1 MSPASETRANE
12 STAASADAVH
22 LLGVRVHPLTWERLR
37 NVIVDAVVKRRRSI
51 IANHNLHSV
60 YLYHHDAGLRAF
72 YEDAAV
78 VHIDGMGL
86 VFFGKLNGACLNAAQ
101 RVTPL
106 DWIHPLLADAQRRN
120 WRVFYLGS
128 RPGVAARS
136 AAILKAEFPR
146 LQLETAH
153 GYFDA
158 RRESA
163 ENRAV
168 VETINR
174 FAPDLLLVGMGMP
187 RQEKWIHENRDA
199 LDAGAIFNV
208 GGLMDYIAGE
218 TATPPRW
225 MGRVGL
231 EWLFRLCSDPKRL
244 WRRYLVEPWF
254 VMKLFFDELLRKGRP
269 AL

>member
-1 MSPASETRANE
+1 MKQPAILPSVR
-12 STAASADAVH
+12 V
-22 LLGVRVHPLTWERLR
+22 LGVEVTPVVWPRLEEI
-37 NVIVDAVVKRRRSI
+37 IVDAVVNRRRSI

-72 YEDAAV
+72 YENAAV
-78 VHIDGMGL
+78 IHIDGMGL
-86 VFFGKLNGACLNAAQ
+86 LFFGKLHGAWLDAMQ
-101 RVTPL
+101 RLTPL
-106 DWIHPLLADAQRRN
+106 DWIRLLLADAQRRN

-128 RPGVAARS
+128 RPGVAERG
-136 AAILKAEFPR
+136 AAMLKAEFPG

-158 RRESA
+158 RREGA

-187 RQEKWIHENRDA
+187 RQERWIHENREA
-199 LDAGAIFNV
+199 LDAAAIFNV

-218 TATPPRW
+218 TPTPPRW

-254 VMKLFFDELLRKGRP
+254 VMKIFFAELLRNRRP

>member
-1 MSPASETRANE
+1 MKQPAILPSVR
-12 STAASADAVH
+12 V
-22 LLGVRVHPLTWERLR
+22 LGVDVTPVLWPRLEE
-37 NVIVDAVVKRRRSI
+37 IIIDAVVNRRRSI

-60 YLYHHDAGLRAF
+60 YLYHHDAVLRAF
-72 YEDAAV
+72 YQEAAV
-78 VHIDGMGL
+78 VHVDGMGL
-86 VFFGKLNGACLNAAQ
+86 VLLGKLHGAWLNAAQ
-101 RVTPL
+101 RLTPL
-106 DWIHPLLADAQRRN
+106 DWIRPLLADAQRRN

-128 RPGVAARS
+128 RPGVAAHG
-136 AAILKAEFPR
+136 AAILKAEFPA

-158 RRESA
+158 RRESD

-187 RQEKWIHENRDA
+187 RQEKWIHENREA
-199 LDAGAIFNV
+199 LDAAAIFNV

-218 TATPPRW
+218 TPTPPRW

-244 WRRYLVEPWF
+244 RRRYLVEPWF
-254 VMKLFFDELLRKGRP
+254 VMKIFFAELLRNRRP